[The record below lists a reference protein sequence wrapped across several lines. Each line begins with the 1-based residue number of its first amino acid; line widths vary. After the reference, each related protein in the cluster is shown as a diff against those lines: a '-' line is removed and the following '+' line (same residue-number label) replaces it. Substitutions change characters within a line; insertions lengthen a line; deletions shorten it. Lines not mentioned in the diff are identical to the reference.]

1 MRSKDPILGDSECID
16 MVAIHLTSQHTQVKF
31 PCINVQNRAY
41 CQKKSYSRRNWML
54 KKTIMKFGGWMA
66 MVPSGISKPFGEDQA
81 RSSTRAP

>member
-1 MRSKDPILGDSECID
+1 
-16 MVAIHLTSQHTQVKF
+16 
-31 PCINVQNRAY
+31 
-41 CQKKSYSRRNWML
+41 ML

>member
-41 CQKKSYSRRNWML
+41 CQKKL
-54 KKTIMKFGGWMA
+54 QQAKVDVKKSNYEVWWVDGYGTFRY
-66 MVPSGISKPFGEDQA
+66 FQA
-81 RSSTRAP
+81 IWRGSSEK